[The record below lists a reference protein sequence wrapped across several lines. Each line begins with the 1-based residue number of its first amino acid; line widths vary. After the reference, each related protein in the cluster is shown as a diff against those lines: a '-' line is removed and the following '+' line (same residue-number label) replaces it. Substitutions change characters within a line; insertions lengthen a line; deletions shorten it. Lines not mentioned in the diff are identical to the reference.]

1 MGYVMSDSIEFGFNV
16 ISYVSGNL
24 GIGVTARNVVRVL
37 LERGCPVSILDLD
50 PGQGRK
56 GFDSSFEEYYVNSIQ
71 EMPYGLNLL
80 VLPPAG
86 IKDILPSVMAYKPN
100 CLNVGFCMWEL
111 PILPKSCI
119 APMQAL
125 DVLVAQTQFI
135 RYAFDFNL
143 SGVTTIS
150 AVHPIYL
157 PEGIEADRTCF
168 GLPENAIIFF
178 TGFEPYSDPQRKNP
192 FATIRSF
199 IEELGQ
205 DERAH
210 LVIKLNNAVK
220 DGVLH
225 PIAVELKALCSGNP
239 RIHFMTE
246 NLTYHE
252 VLQLYASC
260 DVYVS
265 LHRAEGLG
273 LGPMEAMALG
283 KPVISTGWSGN
294 MTYMDHT
301 NSCLVGYDLIPVD
314 GSISHYSREV
324 LGQDTVWADARVPE
338 ASTWMRRLVDDPEL
352 RRSIGEKAANAMRA
366 HHALACRGD
375 FIDELKS
382 IWDHHSYINAP
393 VTTPQGPARQDVR
406 VLRDDKLRDFRIH
419 VAEQVWAENYQ
430 RWMEKHELRQA
441 DVEIYAERLN
451 SAGSSSPIMHL
462 LVTASA
468 GMDALLAD
476 TLDSIGAQI
485 YANWRL
491 TIVTDMQLPEG
502 ALDPS
507 DRIQWRAA
515 ASDREFMG
523 LLNEAAQSVPA
534 DWVVRIEAGDRLAP
548 QALAACA
555 CYIGKED
562 QWRLIYTDEDLITKE
577 GKRYDPSFKPD
588 FNLDLLRSTPYTGTF
603 LPVRRDAFLETGGFE
618 AVHGVEGYD
627 LVFKC
632 IERNGEG
639 AIGHIHDVLIHRL
652 NWNHERYRTEA
663 VEENGRQV
671 VERHLART
679 GIQANVSK
687 GLLPHSYFVE
697 YLHSDAPL
705 VTIIIPTRDRLD
717 LLRPCVESVLGKT
730 TYRNY
735 EIVVIDNDSRDPAT
749 LGYLDKLPGLD
760 ARVRVIRYPHPYN
773 YSSMNNI
780 AAREARGDYLLL
792 LNNDTVVIQ
801 PQWLERMMMCAQR
814 EDVGIVGARLVYPN
828 KTVQHVGLIAGMGV
842 HGVCEHVNIGTS
854 MTAPGYLGRSQLT
867 QELSVVTAACMLVK
881 KSVYDEVHGLDESS
895 FKVLFNDVDFCLRV
909 RERGWKVVWTPF
921 ATILHHG
928 SISLKSFTDTQDEMR
943 GRRELEVMRERWLP
957 ALANDPSF
965 NRNLSLLHRHVT
977 VDVDI
982 DARWDPNFHDRS
994 RILSLGIGS
1003 YGSWQYRA
1011 VQPLSILHDRAL
1023 AQTAFCE
1030 FPGRRVRIPTV
1041 SELARLAPDT
1051 LLMHNALHDAHL
1063 NTIEDYKKHAGAFIV
1078 FGQDDLMY
1086 ALPAKNQF
1094 RKRVYKDMKKRLRKA
1109 LQSCDR
1115 LVVTTEPLAQALSD
1129 MIGDVRIVPNYLDG
1143 NIWCDLQPLRRQGR
1157 RPRVG
1162 WAGATQHQ
1170 GDLEILIDVVK
1181 ATSDEVDWV
1190 FFGMC
1195 PEAIRPLIAEFHNPV
1210 SFEQYPARLAGLNL
1224 DLALAPLEH
1233 NNFNEAKSNLR
1244 ILEYGVLG
1252 WPVIASDIHPYQ
1264 SAPVFRVPNNASAW
1278 IRAIREHVS
1287 DLDALARE
1295 GDKLRAWVHADW
1307 MLEDNLD
1314 AWLDALSPGGGAA
1327 RSAVHTGAG

>member
-1 MGYVMSDSIEFGFNV
+1 MNESQPFGFNV

-56 GFDSSFEEYYVNSIQ
+56 GFDTTFEEYYVNSIHD
-71 EMPYGLNLL
+71 MPYGINLL

-86 IKDILPSVMAYKPN
+86 IKDLLPSVLAYKPN

-111 PILPKSCI
+111 PILPKSWI

-157 PEGIEADRTCF
+157 PDGIEADRARF
-168 GLPENAIIFF
+168 GLPEDAIIFF

-199 IEELGQ
+199 MEELGR
-205 DERAH
+205 DEQAH

-225 PIAVELKALCSGNP
+225 PIADELKTLCAGNP

-246 NLTYHE
+246 TLTYHE

-338 ASTWMRRLVDDPEL
+338 ASAWMRRLVEDPEL
-352 RRSIGEKAANAMRA
+352 RRSIGEKAANAMRT

-393 VTTPQGPARQDVR
+393 VAIPQGLARQDVR
-406 VLRDDKLRDFRIH
+406 ALRDGKLRDFRIH

-430 RWMEKHELRQA
+430 RWVEKHELRQA
-441 DVEIYAERLN
+441 DVEIYADRLN

-476 TLDSIGAQI
+476 TLDSIGVQI
-485 YANWRL
+485 YENWRL

-502 ALDPS
+502 ALDPN

-515 ASDREFMG
+515 PSDREFMG

-548 QALAACA
+548 QALAVCA
-555 CYIGKED
+555 CYIGKEE

-588 FNLDLLRSTPYTGTF
+588 FNLDLLRSTPYTGSF
-603 LPVRRDAFLETGGFE
+603 LLARRDAFLEAGGFE
-618 AVHGVEGYD
+618 AMHGVEGYD

-632 IERNGEG
+632 FERHGDG
-639 AIGHIHDVLIHRL
+639 SIGHIHDILFHRL
-652 NWNHERYRTEA
+652 DWNRERYRTEA
-663 VEENGRQV
+663 VEESGRQV
-671 VERHLART
+671 VERHLARI
-679 GIQANVSK
+679 GLEANVGK

-697 YLHSDAPL
+697 YRHPDTPL
-705 VTIIIPTRDRLD
+705 VTIIIPTRDKLD

-730 TYRNY
+730 AYRNF
-735 EIVVIDNDSRDPAT
+735 EIVVIDNDSRDPTT
-749 LGYLDKLPGLD
+749 LAYLNKLPGLD
-760 ARVRVIRYPHPYN
+760 ARVRVIHYPHPYN

-828 KTVQHVGLIAGMGV
+828 KTVQHVGLITGMGV

-854 MTAPGYLGRSQLT
+854 MTATGYLGRSQLT

-881 KSVYDEVHGLDESS
+881 KSAYDAVHGLDENS

-909 RERGWKVVWTPF
+909 KERGWRIVWTPF
-921 ATILHHG
+921 ATVLHHG

-994 RILSLGIGS
+994 RILNLGTGS

-1011 VQPLSILHDRAL
+1011 VQPLSALHDRAL

-1030 FPGRRVRIPTV
+1030 FPSRRVRIPTV

-1051 LLMHNALHDAHL
+1051 LLMHNALHDVHL
-1063 NTIEDYKKHAGAFIV
+1063 NAIEDYKKYAGAFIV

-1109 LQSCDR
+1109 LQFCDR

-1143 NIWCDLQPLRRQGR
+1143 SIWGNLQPLRRQGR

-1195 PEAIRPLIAEFHNPV
+1195 PEAIRPLVAEFHNPV
-1210 SFEQYPARLAGLNL
+1210 SFEQYPAKLAGLNL

-1264 SAPVFRVPNNASAW
+1264 SAPVCRVPSNASAW

-1295 GDKLRAWVHADW
+1295 GDKLRAWVQADW

-1314 AWLDALSPGGGAA
+1314 AWLDALSPGGAAA
-1327 RSAVHTGAG
+1327 RSAVVTGAG